1 MHIPDDGKVLVKSGS
16 RFAVVTCLTTLRY
29 LNDRVVVITETMS
42 AEVAHVA
49 LPASTE
55 SSLDTISTTFSPGMA
70 AAALIPAAWA
80 AV

>member
-1 MHIPDDGKVLVKSGS
+1 VVTSPDD
-16 RFAVVTCLTTLRY
+16 TRY
-29 LNDRVVVITETMS
+29 LKRQGECVITETMS

-70 AAALIPAAWA
+70 AAALIQQLGQQ
-80 AV
+80 